1 VLLRPHTA
9 HTPEGR
15 TTAKGPLRSAR
26 RATDI
31 SLLQAKPESRFTL
44 GNSSI
49 RSRYAESRPPPPP
62 RARAPP
68 RTKDRKLLQPASQQD
83 SCMQANPSAC
93 QAARRAPPRS
103 SRQACRQI
111 PVHARRARR
120 PPGAARPASPA
131 ELVAVALSPLSC
143 SRESR
148 TLPAAFLVVRSYC
161 PHALVAAG
169 SVEQALSNNMGGARL
184 LPWKRRTAAALHS
197 RGRGSGRKGRLMAK
211 PWVMGECRPSPA
223 WPGWASARM

>member
-1 VLLRPHTA
+1 MTA
-9 HTPEGR
+9 ADEIH
-15 TTAKGPLRSAR
+15 
-26 RATDI
+26 
-31 SLLQAKPESRFTL
+31 
-44 GNSSI
+44 
-49 RSRYAESRPPPPP
+49 SRYENKSTPYLLAGFVHAGKSQCMPGSPP
-62 RARAPP
+62 RA
-68 RTKDRKLLQPASQQD
+68 
-83 SCMQANPSAC
+83 
-93 QAARRAPPRS
+93 AAR

-120 PPGAARPASPA
+120 PPGAARPATPA

-143 SRESR
+143 SREPR

-197 RGRGSGRKGRLMAK
+197 RPLAAGWLPAGSIVQL
-211 PWVMGECRPSPA
+211 
-223 WPGWASARM
+223 